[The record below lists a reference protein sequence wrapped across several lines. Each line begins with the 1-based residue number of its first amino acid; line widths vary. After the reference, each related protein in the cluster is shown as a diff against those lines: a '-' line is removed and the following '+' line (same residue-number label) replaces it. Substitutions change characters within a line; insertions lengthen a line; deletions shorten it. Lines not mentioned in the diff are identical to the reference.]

1 MEYFILGILILGIIW
16 VSMLLNILG
25 KKIDSLNN
33 SMDNYQAQIGMLD
46 DEISQLR
53 EFLKE

>member
-1 MEYFILGILILGIIW
+1 MDTMLIILAIVAISLYHYI
-16 VSMLLNILG
+16 VSTKLDNLYD
-25 KKIDSLNN
+25 KIDK
-33 SMDNYQAQIGMLD
+33 YQAQIGMLD